1 MSVYRVEY
9 TTNNKDDD
17 NEFLDINGVINLISM
32 YEGEDDTLS
41 KVLSNSTDISN
52 NLLELISTIRKETIN
67 TEKLISL
74 LSEIEATFEEDTNL
88 LALNIN
94 LQDSLESDKLV
105 IVSKEYI
112 DLSSDSN
119 TTAYTSQKDS
129 PEDSEEACENINT
142 PQAETQ
148 ELLKMIDKTQYA
160 KEMHFGQGNPFEEIQ
175 SENIDYEP
183 AYNSQ
188 SQTSNHINFNQASGI
203 EQITTTIV
211 YAAVSTENLEQ
222 YLSLQAVGTDTKA
235 YDSIDNLQLSE
246 NESILE
252 IKIDT
257 SNMID
262 LTNRKEYEKFI
273 SSGNQLNKPLV
284 KRISRDNSFQCI
296 EYLIVDNRAVREIKE
311 A

>member
-1 MSVYRVEY
+1 VEY